1 MTQPILYST
10 KSYTMMTPADCIGIS
25 QCARVPFFLKSL
37 VINDRTFIRVS
48 NLIHACV
55 CVGGGGGQYV
65 GMHVFSSPKKCS
77 IWNKH

>member
-55 CVGGGGGQYV
+55 CVGG
-65 GMHVFSSPKKCS
+65 
-77 IWNKH
+77 